1 MSNLILRKEIRSV
14 IRNSGQVANSKML
27 CSIVKL
33 MNMRYKNLDKKRVV
47 SLTNELLFESRI

>member
-14 IRNSGQVANSKML
+14 IRNCGQEASSKML

-33 MNMRYKNLDKKRVV
+33 MNMRYKNLDKQKVV
-47 SLTNELLFESRI
+47 LLTNELLFESRA

>member
-14 IRNSGQVANSKML
+14 IRNSAQEANSKML

-33 MNMRYKNLDKKRVV
+33 MNMRYKDLDKQRVV
-47 SLTNELLFESRI
+47 TLTNELLFESRA

>member
-14 IRNSGQVANSKML
+14 IRNCGQEANTKML

-33 MNMRYKNLDKKRVV
+33 MNMRYKNLDNQKVT
-47 SLTNELLFESRI
+47 SLTNELLSESRA